1 MKTGIIDITI
11 RLKLSQ
17 DVDVKD
23 VENIVNDLDF
33 NVISPTEG
41 IEVAEIISHSPM
53 SEKRNTDDVPFA
65 DTEDDIYRG

>member
-1 MKTGIIDITI
+1 MRTGIIEITI

-33 NVISPTEG
+33 DVVSPTER
-41 IEVAEIISHSPM
+41 IEVAEIIDHSPK
-53 SEKRNTDDVPFA
+53 E
-65 DTEDDIYRG
+65 